1 MPTGKHRQQALLN
14 PERTQL
20 GIRRQA
26 FLSGRPIYLSNKNL
40 RLYLFLPITTAGYC
54 IHIGFWHDRY
64 VLDKFIM
71 LKRSKRP
78 PPGSDIVHHSMLQLI
93 YLCPLFFCL
102 GEIVW
107 PIFIPDQYDRTFILP
122 NMVGI
127 ISSLIIFLI
136 PMELIFD
143 LLVRDPYDHL
153 FYDD

>member
-1 MPTGKHRQQALLN
+1 VGDQY
-14 PERTQL
+14 
-20 GIRRQA
+20 IY
-26 FLSGRPIYLSNKNL
+26 PIKTCVFTCFYLSL
-40 RLYLFLPITTAGYC
+40 QPVIAFISAFGMIVMY
-54 IHIGFWHDRY
+54 W
-64 VLDKFIM
+64 VDKFIM